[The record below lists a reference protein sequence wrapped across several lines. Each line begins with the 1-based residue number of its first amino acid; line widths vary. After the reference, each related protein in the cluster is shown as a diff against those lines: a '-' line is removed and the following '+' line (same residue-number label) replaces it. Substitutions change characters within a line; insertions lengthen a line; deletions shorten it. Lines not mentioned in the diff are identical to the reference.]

1 MQILNTI
8 YLPLILLSMIFM
20 HIVDDFYLQGKLVH
34 FKRKK
39 YWDQFDPILYK
50 NDYKIALALHAFSW
64 SFCIHIPII
73 IHILYCD
80 GYYSPIFFLLSFII
94 NWIIHIIVDDLKA
107 NQLKINLV
115 QDQLIHL
122 IQVII
127 TWIIYII
134 LL

>member
-1 MQILNTI
+1 MQILSTI

-20 HIVDDFYLQGKLVH
+20 HIVDDFYLQGKLAQ
-34 FKRKK
+34 FKQKLF
-39 YWDQFDPILYK
+39 WTQFENPIYR

-64 SFCIHIPII
+64 SFCIHFPIVL
-73 IHILYCD
+73 HILYCD
-80 GYYSPIFFLLSFII
+80 GYYSPIFFLLSFVI

-115 QDQLIHL
+115 QDQLTHIGQ
-122 IQVII
+122 III